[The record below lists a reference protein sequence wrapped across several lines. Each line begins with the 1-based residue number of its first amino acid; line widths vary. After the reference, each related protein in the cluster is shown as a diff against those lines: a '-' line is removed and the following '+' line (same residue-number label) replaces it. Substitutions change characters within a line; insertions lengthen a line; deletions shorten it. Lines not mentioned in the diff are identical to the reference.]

1 MVNSYSL
8 GDQLDSLHAISVEI
22 AALRDVQEIYRR
34 ALDYCLQ
41 LTGSEMGFVDLLN
54 EDGYAMDVV
63 AIKGF
68 RPASP
73 EFYERFRSM
82 PVRPSVFGVVITENR
97 PHISNDVTADPLSV
111 GAPPGHPTVRTFL
124 GVPLRVGPEVIGML
138 GVANRPGGY
147 GPDDERLLSTFANQ
161 VAVAIDNAHLYQ
173 RQREMIAGLQQL
185 QLRLGQ
191 AERDQLL
198 ALERDRIA
206 AGFHDDIEQQL
217 FTAGLQL
224 SALLEGDLDDEMAE
238 RLSDVRRIIGQTA
251 EEVREVIFALAVEG
265 HGSGDLTS
273 SARRLLDDIAG
284 PAGLETDLVV
294 SGTPSAAVGAVQGAV
309 RAVIKE
315 ALTNVVKHGQARM
328 VLVSIRYDHDQ
339 LAVVIQD
346 DGVGAS
352 DLALVTREDSS
363 MHFGLRNMRRQIE
376 ALGGIIEISNGDES
390 GLTVS
395 AQVPLAAKPA

>member
-1 MVNSYSL
+1 
-8 GDQLDSLHAISVEI
+8 
-22 AALRDVQEIYRR
+22 
-34 ALDYCLQ
+34 
-41 LTGSEMGFVDLLN
+41 
-54 EDGYAMDVV
+54 
-63 AIKGF
+63 
-68 RPASP
+68 
-73 EFYERFRSM
+73 
-82 PVRPSVFGVVITENR
+82 
-97 PHISNDVTADPLSV
+97 
-111 GAPPGHPTVRTFL
+111 
-124 GVPLRVGPEVIGML
+124 
-138 GVANRPGGY
+138 
-147 GPDDERLLSTFANQ
+147 
-161 VAVAIDNAHLYQ
+161 
-173 RQREMIAGLQQL
+173 
-185 QLRLGQ
+185 
-191 AERDQLL
+191 
-198 ALERDRIA
+198 
-206 AGFHDDIEQQL
+206 
-217 FTAGLQL
+217 
-224 SALLEGDLDDEMAE
+224 LLEGDLDDEMAE